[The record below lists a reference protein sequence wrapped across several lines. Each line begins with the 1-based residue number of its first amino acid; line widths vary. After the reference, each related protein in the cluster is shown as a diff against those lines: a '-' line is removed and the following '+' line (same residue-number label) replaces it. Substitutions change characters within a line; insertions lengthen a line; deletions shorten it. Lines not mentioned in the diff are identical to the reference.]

1 MIFLLEL
8 FFNLVSGFVAADF
21 VIGFNNKKWLDKKS
35 YLLLPVVYGGVLQI
49 LNMTIPAGPLETIVT
64 LITLY
69 GISLYVNF
77 DNKIK
82 SVYMIALFYATLLIV
97 SMSIVSLTSK
107 LLGVN
112 GSYVISQNY
121 ALRYILIVIIKLVL
135 FAVLRAYL
143 LINNRNGNISKGEGL
158 FFVLFPSVTIFIII
172 PIIKV
177 MNYSDLSNEY
187 YIYIVLSIVG
197 LLVLNI
203 IIYFFYSIRIHNINV
218 ENDLKQQIIK
228 NDNEIK
234 NLELYKESMSVARK
248 IKHDIKNHLVVIG
261 GYINDNRNKEAQD
274 YIKKVMGGVDNICS
288 YINLDN
294 PVIDYLINS
303 KIEAANNK
311 SINVKTLVESDASV
325 PKINECELCSIVG
338 NILDN
343 AIENTK
349 PNGDIVINIRKQKG
363 YFNLVVKNSVEN
375 IDNLNFE
382 TTKEDKENHGLG
394 LSIIKESISKYNGML
409 DLYNENNMFC
419 VSAYLLY
426 NV

>member
-1 MIFLLEL
+1 MILLLEM
-8 FFNLVSGFVAADF
+8 FFNLVSGFVAVDF
-21 VIGFNNKKWLDKKS
+21 TLGFNGKKWLDKKS
-35 YLLLPVVYGGVLQI
+35 YLFLPVVYGGVLEI
-49 LNMTIPAGPLETIVT
+49 LNLTVPAGLFETTIT

-69 GISLYVNF
+69 GISLYINF
-77 DNKIK
+77 NNKIK
-82 SVYMIALFYATLLIV
+82 SIYMIALFYATLLAVNMTIISV
-97 SMSIVSLTSK
+97 ASK

-158 FFVLFPSVTIFIII
+158 FFVLFPAVTIFIIF
-172 PIIKV
+172 PIIDV
-177 MNYSDLSNEY
+177 VDHSNLSNEY
-187 YIYIVLSIVG
+187 YINFLLSVIG

-274 YIKKVMGGVDNICS
+274 YIKEVMGGVDNICS

-311 SINVKTLVESDASV
+311 SINVKALVEADAAV

-363 YFNLVVKNSVEN
+363 YFNILVKNSVDN
-375 IDNLNFE
+375 ISDIDLK
-382 TTKEDKENHGLG
+382 TTKKDEDNHGMG
-394 LSIIKESISKYNGML
+394 LSIINECISKYNGML
-409 DLYNENNMFC
+409 DMYDEDNMFC